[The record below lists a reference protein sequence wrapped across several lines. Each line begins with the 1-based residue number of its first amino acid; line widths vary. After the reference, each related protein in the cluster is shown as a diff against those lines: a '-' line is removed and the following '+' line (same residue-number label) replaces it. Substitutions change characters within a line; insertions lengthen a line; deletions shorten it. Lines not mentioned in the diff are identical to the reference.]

1 MHKILR
7 SLILSDL
14 FILSSFGLIQ
24 PIFALFIMN
33 NVVGATVT
41 AIGVAVTIQLV
52 VKAVFQ
58 IIVGKWADE
67 GDGNRR
73 DLIALIAGSVL
84 QSLIPLGYLFFH
96 NLAEIYVLQVFYGL
110 GLALAYPGWMVIF
123 TRYIRS
129 DKAGFEWGIYNTTIS
144 LGTAVA
150 ASLGAYLADVYSFD
164 TLFVIVSILSLIGT
178 GFIVHIFMHD
188 FVRAG
193 TQKHPLHHYH
203 LAKRHRK

>member
-7 SLILSDL
+7 SLILSDF
-14 FILSSFGLIQ
+14 FILSSFGLVQ

-33 NVVGATVT
+33 NITGATVT
-41 AIGVAVTIQLV
+41 AVGVAVTIQLV

-84 QSLIPLGYLFFH
+84 QSCVPLGYLFLH
-96 NLAEIYVLQVFYGL
+96 NLAEIYVLQVIYGL

-129 DKAGFEWGIYNTTIS
+129 DKAGYEWGVYNTTIS

-150 ASLGAYLADVYSFD
+150 AALGAYLADIYSFNV
-164 TLFVIVSILSLIGT
+164 LFVIVSILSFVGT
-178 GFIVHIFMHD
+178 GFIVHIFIHD
-188 FVRAG
+188 FVRPR
-193 TQKHPLHHYH
+193 TLQHPLYHHH
-203 LAKRHRK
+203 LAKRHKK